1 MGKIIDIS
9 FWQGDVDFTKVA
21 TEVDLIIMRAAY
33 GTSTDKKFVE
43 YAEACRANKIPY
55 GAYSYLTAGTVER
68 AEKEAEYFYKVASL
82 QKPLFYVLDVEYEAQ
97 TEQTTDAVVNAFYKK
112 LRSMGAKKIGL
123 YANRKRP
130 FMKDETVNQ
139 FDFLWVPRYGQ
150 NNGRADATH
159 YPPKHSCDLWQYTS
173 KGSVSGIKGN
183 VDTNM
188 LYGNRYDLNWFLEGD
203 NTVGNFTN
211 TDLAEFCRKFVGNP
225 YWYQCSVS
233 V

>member
-1 MGKIIDIS
+1 
-9 FWQGDVDFTKVA
+9 
-21 TEVDLIIMRAAY
+21 
-33 GTSTDKKFVE
+33 
-43 YAEACRANKIPY
+43 
-55 GAYSYLTAGTVER
+55 
-68 AEKEAEYFYKVASL
+68 
-82 QKPLFYVLDVEYEAQ
+82 
-97 TEQTTDAVVNAFYKK
+97 
-112 LRSMGAKKIGL
+112 
-123 YANRKRP
+123 
-130 FMKDETVNQ
+130 MKDETVNQ

-159 YPPKHSCDLWQYTS
+159 YPPKYSCDLWQYTS

>member
-159 YPPKHSCDLWQYTS
+159 YPPKYSCDLWQYTS
-173 KGSVSGIKGN
+173 KGSVKGIEGN
-183 VDTNM
+183 VDM
-188 LYGNRYDLNWFLEGD
+188 DMMYE
-203 NTVGNFTN
+203 
-211 TDLAEFCRKFVGNP
+211 
-225 YWYQCSVS
+225 
-233 V
+233 